1 MSGLKKRHFFFPVLL
16 FAAGSTHAMNVLHT
30 ITSDWAMWPIL
41 FLSVVALGLCIERL
55 LVVFLERRRLRP
67 ALAYTSFQ
75 ESLEKNKGDKFK
87 TIEEI
92 SEICRQRKGIC
103 ATLLLA
109 VFRKYRVGVDNKM
122 NASEM
127 RAWMMDAVESEA
139 NVELPTLDSH
149 LSALAVIANVAT
161 LCGLF
166 GTVVGMIKSF
176 TAMANSP
183 GGVKADEMAGGIATA
198 LICTAGGLC
207 VAVPALI
214 IYNLIKGHIENYVVD
229 VEEACV
235 RIIDALAE

>member
-1 MSGLKKRHFFFPVLL
+1 MSGLKKHHYFFLPLL
-16 FAAGSTHAMNVLHT
+16 FAASATQAMNVFHT
-30 ITSDWAMWPIL
+30 VTTDWAMWPIL
-41 FLSVVALGLCIERL
+41 ALSVIAVGLCLERL
-55 LVVFLERRRLRP
+55 VVVFLERRRLRP
-67 ALAYTSFQ
+67 ALAFKSFQ
-75 ESLEKNKGDKFK
+75 ESLEKNGGDKLK
-87 TIEEI
+87 TIDEI
-92 SEICRQRKGIC
+92 GEICKQRRGIC

-109 VFRKYRVGVDNKM
+109 VFRKYKVGSKNKM
-122 NASEM
+122 NPSEL

-139 NVELPTLDSH
+139 NVELPTLDAH
-149 LSALAVIANVAT
+149 LTGLAVIANVAT

-198 LICTAGGLC
+198 LIATAGGLL
-207 VAVPALI
+207 VAVPSLV

-235 RIIDALAE
+235 RIIDTLAE